1 MSSKNGLNMETVDY
15 TVVEEFLDEIID
27 DTDPIPPCFTTT
39 MKQVRHKFG
48 TTKRYTKQSLT
59 DAVQTYYSQRGW
71 NPEAI
76 RALKITISNTSRDNS
91 GRVRHVKKGWKMPK
105 HQKEAVSKALKG
117 CRFITDPITGK
128 RRYVAPC

>member
-1 MSSKNGLNMETVDY
+1 MSSKNHLNTETVDY
-15 TVVEEFLDEIID
+15 TLVEEFLDEIID

-59 DAVQTYYSQRGW
+59 DAVQTYYDNKGW
-71 NPEAI
+71 NPESI

-91 GRVRHVKKGWKMPK
+91 GRVRHIKKGWKMPK

-117 CRFITDPITGK
+117 CRFITDPVTGK